1 MQEQSAK
8 NSYVDSLFQLRRLET
23 RAVTVG
29 TVGIGGDNPVR
40 VQSMTTTNTND
51 IVATADQ
58 SERIVKAGGEIV
70 RYTTQGTREAAN
82 AGLIREELRK
92 RGIDVPVV
100 ADVHFLAS
108 AALTAAPVVDA
119 VRINPG
125 NFLGEVK
132 KFDEKA
138 ADMSDEEW
146 QDKIVSHLRPLID
159 ICKEHKTALRLGVN
173 HGSLSDRVMA
183 KYGDTPQGMVA
194 SAIEYL
200 DALERLEFHDVVI
213 SIKSSNARV
222 MVETVRRLVA
232 AMRERNITYPLH
244 LGVTEAGSDAEGR
257 VKSAAGI
264 GALLADGI
272 GDTIRVSLTEAPEAE
287 IPVAQML
294 VRHFEDKGR
303 KKTALTPC
311 DTAAYTPFDYT
322 RRNSTAIHAIG
333 GSLPPVVITR
343 TKASKSDFYLAT
355 DGRKFQ
361 KTDDTDSAD
370 YVCIRYQ
377 DLTDER
383 LAELRKD
390 TRSILLLQT
399 LTSNPTAEYR
409 AAILKLTAAG
419 VMSPVILHYVAH
431 FGTLTELQVKAAA
444 DLGLLF
450 IDGLADG
457 VYIESDTLKDEEL
470 SDFADLLLQSTR
482 ARMTR
487 TEFISCPGCG
497 RTLYDI
503 QTTVQQIKQRMGHL
517 AGLKIGVMG
526 CIVNGIGEMA
536 DADYGYIGAGPGRIS
551 LYRGKELVER
561 NIPESQ
567 AIEKLE
573 FMIRNDGRWVEVVN
587 K

>member
-1 MQEQSAK
+1 M
-8 NSYVDSLFQLRRLET
+8 
-23 RAVTVG
+23 
-29 TVGIGGDNPVR
+29 
-40 VQSMTTTNTND
+40 
-51 IVATADQ
+51 
-58 SERIVKAGGEIV
+58 
-70 RYTTQGTREAAN
+70 
-82 AGLIREELRK
+82 
-92 RGIDVPVV
+92 
-100 ADVHFLAS
+100 
-108 AALTAAPVVDA
+108 
-119 VRINPG
+119 
-125 NFLGEVK
+125 
-132 KFDEKA
+132 
-138 ADMSDEEW
+138 
-146 QDKIVSHLRPLID
+146 
-159 ICKEHKTALRLGVN
+159 
-173 HGSLSDRVMA
+173 
-183 KYGDTPQGMVA
+183 
-194 SAIEYL
+194 
-200 DALERLEFHDVVI
+200 
-213 SIKSSNARV
+213 
-222 MVETVRRLVA
+222 
-232 AMRERNITYPLH
+232 
-244 LGVTEAGSDAEGR
+244 
-257 VKSAAGI
+257 
-264 GALLADGI
+264 
-272 GDTIRVSLTEAPEAE
+272 
-287 IPVAQML
+287 
-294 VRHFEDKGR
+294 
-303 KKTALTPC
+303 
-311 DTAAYTPFDYT
+311 
-322 RRNSTAIHAIG
+322 RNS
-333 GSLPPVVITR
+333 
-343 TKASKSDFYLAT
+343 
-355 DGRKFQ
+355 GR
-361 KTDDTDSAD
+361 
-370 YVCIRYQ
+370 
-377 DLTDER
+377 
-383 LAELRKD
+383 
-390 TRSILLLQT
+390 ILLLQT